1 VGGQGHGPAMISKP
15 KVGEIVD
22 HHPPPEKTHM
32 VDLTI
37 HGRDAMIIR
46 AVLSE
51 IERSGKLHGN
61 MPDDLIHAAAIIS
74 EESGELIQAALKHN
88 YEFQGVP
95 QKQLIENMLTEAI
108 QTGAMAIK
116 FIEKLFDLGLV
127 TDPNEKETKS

>member
-1 VGGQGHGPAMISKP
+1 
-15 KVGEIVD
+15 
-22 HHPPPEKTHM
+22 M

-51 IERSGKLHGN
+51 IERFGKLHGN